1 MKKLVTLAL
10 GAAIAVS
17 GAQSAHAAKHWDD
30 MSWWGNTGAQPAP
43 VPDSQGRSGY
53 WWWPTEAA
61 SNNEEWGG
69 CDAASGELWG
79 NRGIVYHTWEQAA
92 KEEVA
97 EAPAPTPP
105 AAVERTVPVLNN
117 ILFDF
122 DKAVLKPE
130 GQAVANEAVA
140 ELKKWKKDTVLIEGH
155 TDSVGSDAYN
165 MALGQRRAD
174 AVSNYLTSN
183 GVEQGRVSTKSYGE
197 SQPAVPNDT
206 AANRKL
212 NRRAVFKFTVGQYA
226 PGEVQ

>member
-1 MKKLVTLAL
+1 MKKLVTFAL

-30 MSWWGNTGAQPAP
+30 MSWWGNTGAKPDP
-43 VPDSQGRSGY
+43 VPDSQGRCGY

-61 SNNEEWGG
+61 SNV
-69 CDAASGELWG
+69 DDSELWG
-79 NRGIVYHTWEQAA
+79 NRGIVYHCPWEQAKA
-92 KEEVA
+92 E
-97 EAPAPTPP
+97 EAPAPAPEPTP
-105 AAVERTVPVLNN
+105 AAKVERTVPVLNN

-130 GQAVANEAVA
+130 GQAIANEAVA
-140 ELKKWKKDTVLIEGH
+140 ELKKWHKDTVLIEGH

-165 MALGQRRAD
+165 LALGQRRAD
-174 AVSNYLTSN
+174 AVANYLTSN
-183 GVEQGRVSTKSYGE
+183 GVEQGRVSTQSFGE

-212 NRRAVFKFTVGQYA
+212 NRRAVFKFTVGEYA